1 MLARYGHLEDIPAA
15 AGQWDITVRGGAKLA
30 ATLQREYE
38 EALLFRRIATI
49 ESDAP
54 VSATVDELEWVGP
67 SPAFADVCARLD
79 APAFVHRVERLAARL
94 G

>member
-1 MLARYGHLEDIPAA
+1 MPG
-15 AGQWDITVRGGAKLA
+15 GGGAKLA

-49 ESDAP
+49 ETDAP
-54 VSATVDELEWVGP
+54 VSASVDELEWMGP
-67 SPAFADVCARLD
+67 SPGFAEICARLD
-79 APAFVHRVERLAARL
+79 APNFVRRAERLAARL